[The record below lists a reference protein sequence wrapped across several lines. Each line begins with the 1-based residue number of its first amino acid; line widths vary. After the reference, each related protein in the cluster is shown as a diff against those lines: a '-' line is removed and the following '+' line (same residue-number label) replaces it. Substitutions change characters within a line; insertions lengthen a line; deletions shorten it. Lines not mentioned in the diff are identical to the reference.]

1 MSQRISNG
9 EAGYVRVGG
18 LMQNSAE
25 NVEYEFQFY
34 DTSSTCTG
42 SPYKETFDIK
52 EMYLDYES
60 WMGDTPFWV
69 IYRGR
74 FGSGEELLM
83 DMDGWS
89 IAIMTEGDS
98 THLQCCAIKDLYQ
111 YTH

>member
-1 MSQRISNG
+1 MSQRSTNN

-25 NVEYEFQFY
+25 NVEYQFQFY

-42 SPYKETFDIK
+42 SPYKDPFDAK
-52 EMYLDYES
+52 EMYLNYAS
-60 WMGDTPFWV
+60 WQGDTPFWV
-69 IYRGR
+69 IYSGR

-89 IAIMTEGDS
+89 IAIMAEGDP
-98 THLQCCAIKDLYQ
+98 THM
-111 YTH
+111 